1 MEMASLAIHTVLVRR
16 VKMASSNEGTCD
28 PSAEDGSPM
37 RNSTST
43 PQLTDD
49 ASTLTG
55 SSPPLEQN
63 QTMHKAS
70 RKCSYPHST
79 NSKLTF
85 K

>member
-16 VKMASSNEGTCD
+16 VKMASSNEGTRD
-28 PSAEDGSPM
+28 LSAEDGSPM
-37 RNSTST
+37 SNNTSTS
-43 PQLTDD
+43 QLTDD
-49 ASTLTG
+49 ASTLAG

-63 QTMHKAS
+63 QTKHKAS